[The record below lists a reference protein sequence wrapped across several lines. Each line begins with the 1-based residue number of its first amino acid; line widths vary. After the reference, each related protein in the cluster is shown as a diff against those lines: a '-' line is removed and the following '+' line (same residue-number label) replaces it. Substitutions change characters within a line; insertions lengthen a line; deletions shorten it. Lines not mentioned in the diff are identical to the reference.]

1 MAEYTYIH
9 ENFNSIFAGRKS
21 ERVHTTKFSD
31 FSAADGMNDIPTFKF
46 LKLVSVSYFE

>member
-31 FSAADGMNDIPTFKF
+31 FSAEDGMNDIPTCFKF
-46 LKLVSVSYFE
+46 VSVSYFE